1 LRSKDMESYNKL
13 QKEIEA
19 ATGSATE

>member
-1 LRSKDMESYNKL
+1 MRSKDMESYNKL